1 MTNNISTKPLKHI
14 AIIPDGNR
22 RWAKNQGLSPQEG
35 HRKAFIEVA
44 PSLLKTLWD
53 KEIYAAT
60 LWLFSTENW
69 KRSDSEV
76 DNLMDVF
83 SQFLSY
89 LLPLSGEYSVQ
100 LRHLGRKDRLPENLL
115 SMVEEVEHSTKG
127 MTGHECWMAGAS
139 EVVYSTLMMKN
150 GFIAPNINFENPD
163 EDSEKLNIVAS
174 TLEKKFNVYLS
185 NSFGFG
191 GTNSSLIIK
200 DWIQP

>member
-76 DNLMDVF
+76 DNLMDCF
-83 SQFLSY
+83 
-89 LLPLSGEYSVQ
+89 
-100 LRHLGRKDRLPENLL
+100 
-115 SMVEEVEHSTKG
+115 
-127 MTGHECWMAGAS
+127 
-139 EVVYSTLMMKN
+139 
-150 GFIAPNINFENPD
+150 
-163 EDSEKLNIVAS
+163 
-174 TLEKKFNVYLS
+174 
-185 NSFGFG
+185 
-191 GTNSSLIIK
+191 
-200 DWIQP
+200 